1 MELLFEIIKFIFY
14 TAIIIAIAKY
24 ILVSLLRNFAESLNL
39 KPKIIGNIAGIA
51 TSIPELLTISLASI
65 TGLAYTGIYNV
76 ISSNIINLILYIV
89 STIYNKN
96 IKILR
101 NQAIKIDLVL
111 VIFTIF
117 IPIFIINMNLEKDL
131 SIIPI
136 FILLFIL
143 FYFINHR
150 THNYYLKN
158 YEKVIE
164 NNILEEEK
172 YKKNKTNLIIKY
184 SIYIIIVGI
193 LLFFV
198 GNLLSNTLENLC
210 NKFNIKESF
219 IGIILGFATSIPEL
233 ITFFES
239 QKYNKN
245 SNNDLLG
252 VVESTNNLL
261 TSNILN
267 LFIIQNIVINR
278 NLYEYTIYRNYWR

>member
-101 NQAIKIDLVL
+101 NQAIKIDLIL

-267 LFIIQNIVINR
+267 LFIIQSIGI
-278 NLYEYTIYRNYWR
+278 LLLKMFQ

>member
-24 ILVSLLRNFAESLNL
+24 ILVNLLRNFAESLNL

-76 ISSNIINLILYIV
+76 ISSNIINLILYII

-101 NQAIKIDLVL
+101 NQAIKMDLIL

-184 SIYIIIVGI
+184 SIYILIVGI

-198 GNLLSNTLENLC
+198 GNLLSDTLENLC

-267 LFIIQNIVINR
+267 LFIIQSIGI
-278 NLYEYTIYRNYWR
+278 LLLKIFQ

>member
-24 ILVSLLRNFAESLNL
+24 ILVNLLRNFAESLNL

-76 ISSNIINLILYIV
+76 ISSNIINLILYII

-101 NQAIKIDLVL
+101 NQAIKMDLIL

-184 SIYIIIVGI
+184 SIYILIVGI

-198 GNLLSNTLENLC
+198 GNLLSDTLEKLC

-267 LFIIQNIVINR
+267 LFIIQSIGI
-278 NLYEYTIYRNYWR
+278 LLLKIFQ

>member
-24 ILVSLLRNFAESLNL
+24 ILVNLLRNFAESLNL

-76 ISSNIINLILYIV
+76 ISSNIINIILYII

-101 NQAIKIDLVL
+101 NQAIKMDLIL

-184 SIYIIIVGI
+184 SIYILIVGI

-198 GNLLSNTLENLC
+198 GNLLSDTLENLC

-267 LFIIQNIVINR
+267 LFIIQSIGI
-278 NLYEYTIYRNYWR
+278 LLLKIFQ

>member
-24 ILVSLLRNFAESLNL
+24 ILVNLLRNFAESLNL

-76 ISSNIINLILYIV
+76 ISSNIINLILYII

-101 NQAIKIDLVL
+101 NKAIKMDLIL

-184 SIYIIIVGI
+184 SIYILIVGI

-198 GNLLSNTLENLC
+198 GNLLSDTLEKLC

-267 LFIIQNIVINR
+267 LFIIQSIGI
-278 NLYEYTIYRNYWR
+278 LLLKIFQ

>member
-267 LFIIQNIVINR
+267 LFIIQSIGI
-278 NLYEYTIYRNYWR
+278 LLLKMFQ

>member
-24 ILVSLLRNFAESLNL
+24 ILVNLLRNFAESLNL

-76 ISSNIINLILYIV
+76 ISSNIINLILYII

-101 NQAIKIDLVL
+101 NQAIKMDLIL

-136 FILLFIL
+136 FILLFSL
-143 FYFINHR
+143 FYFISHR

-184 SIYIIIVGI
+184 SIYILIVGI

-267 LFIIQNIVINR
+267 LFIIQSIGI
-278 NLYEYTIYRNYWR
+278 LLLKIFQ

>member
-101 NQAIKIDLVL
+101 NQAIKIDLIL

-164 NNILEEEK
+164 NNILEEER

-267 LFIIQNIVINR
+267 LFIIQSIGI
-278 NLYEYTIYRNYWR
+278 LLLKMFQ